1 WVEPENI
8 HAFDGPQKEN
18 FIKTGKGRGFKEAI
32 EECENYKTNPTILE
46 GVLEPAEELDTNAE
60 FDRIRNGPNP
70 STSENIPTSSS
81 GMELDESTG
90 NATAGASS
98 SASAS
103 KRKRS
108 SMASSNNEKAT
119 PPQRGR
125 KNSQKSSTAR
135 KTKGAKSDQTADSTT
150 PSAKATPKRLKRD
163 QSLDDLASNDSTN
176 DFDQTPHNQS
186 IRSRASQQHHRQT
199 NHNDLQSQQPYVS
212 GAGGAAG
219 GRSFLNRSVV
229 MREEEPVIDMKPNSS
244 IINRKIEPTSKRI
257 GFLGLGI
264 MGSTIAKNFLQ
275 SGHKVSVWNKHA
287 RNVYRLNY
295 MELPF
300 EKHLQMFARNVTSF
314 SHLVFGNCG
323 ILDRDILTDKAYVEM
338 STIDPETSNAIANG
352 IHVKGGRYLEA
363 QIQGSKLE
371 AEAGTLVVIA
381 GGDRSVYDDCQSCF
395 QSISKNTFFL
405 GEAGN
410 ATKVNLIIQTLA
422 GTCLAGLSECL
433 ALADRFSILPSD
445 IMDIIGL
452 TSMNSHF
459 LLSKAET
466 P

>member
-1 WVEPENI
+1 
-8 HAFDGPQKEN
+8 
-18 FIKTGKGRGFKEAI
+18 
-32 EECENYKTNPTILE
+32 
-46 GVLEPAEELDTNAE
+46 
-60 FDRIRNGPNP
+60 
-70 STSENIPTSSS
+70 
-81 GMELDESTG
+81 MELDESTG

-275 SGHKVSVWNKHA
+275 SGHKVSVWNRTREKC
-287 RNVYRLNY
+287 V
-295 MELPF
+295 PF
-300 EKHLQMFARNVTSF
+300 ELHGATIRETPSDVCEECDIIF
-314 SHLVFGNCG
+314 SCVSGPKECRDVSIFIRFFCLEIMIINCQHSQLVFGNCG

-433 ALADRFSILPSD
+433 ALGKFEIL
-445 IMDIIGL
+445 
-452 TSMNSHF
+452 F
-459 LLSKAET
+459 
-466 P
+466 